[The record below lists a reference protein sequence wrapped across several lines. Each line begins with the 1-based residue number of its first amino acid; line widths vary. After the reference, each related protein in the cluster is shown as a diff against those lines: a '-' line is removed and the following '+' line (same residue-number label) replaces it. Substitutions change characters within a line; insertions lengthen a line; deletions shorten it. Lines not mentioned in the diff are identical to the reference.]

1 MRFRPVF
8 LVLVIITFL
17 SFVTSK
23 VFGPFKYLSYP
34 WDIISLFS
42 TRTWQNVTDIYQ
54 TVTWK
59 KKRIESLET
68 EVSNLTERLIEYENI
83 KRENILL
90 KELLGLKDS
99 QKRIVTF
106 ARVIRRGLSRWSSG
120 VVIDK
125 GEKDGVRKDMTVI
138 TPRGLVGKVIATNK
152 DFSEILLLDDSNF
165 RVAVRFMGSRA
176 EGIAFGTGHG
186 VIVRYVS
193 KDTEVINNDWVIT
206 SGLDGIFPEG
216 LLVGYVTD
224 IKEQGFFKEVSLKTS
239 QNLRGL
245 EFVGIISR

>member
-1 MRFRPVF
+1 MKFRPTF
-8 LVLVIITFL
+8 LVLVIIIFL
-17 SFVTSK
+17 SFFTSK
-23 VFGPFKYLSYP
+23 VLGPFKYLSYP
-34 WDIISLFS
+34 YDLLSLVS
-42 TRTWQNVTDIYQ
+42 SRMWQNVTDIYQ

-68 EVSNLTERLIEYENI
+68 EVSNLAERLIEYENI

-99 QKRIVTF
+99 QKKIVTF
-106 ARVIRRGLSRWSSG
+106 ARVIRRGLSRWSSA

-125 GEKDGVRKDMTVI
+125 GEKDGVRKDMAVI
-138 TPRGLVGKVIATNK
+138 TSRGLVGKVIAVNR

-176 EGIAFGTGHG
+176 EGIASGTGYG

-193 KDTEVINNDWVIT
+193 KEAEVINNDWVIT

-224 IKEQGFFKEVSLKTS
+224 IKEQGFFNEVSLRTS

-245 EFVGIISR
+245 EFVCVVSR

>member
-1 MRFRPVF
+1 MKFRPIF
-8 LVLVIITFL
+8 LVLVIIIFL
-17 SFVTSK
+17 SFFTSK
-23 VFGPFKYLSYP
+23 VLGPFKYLSYP
-34 WDIISLFS
+34 YDLLSLVS
-42 TRTWQNVTDIYQ
+42 SRMWQNVTDIYQ

-68 EVSNLTERLIEYENI
+68 EVSNLAERLIEYENI

-99 QKRIVTF
+99 QKKIVTF
-106 ARVIRRGLSRWSSG
+106 ARVIRRGLSRWSSA

-125 GEKDGVRKDMTVI
+125 GEKDGVRKDMAVI
-138 TPRGLVGKVIATNK
+138 TSRGLVGKVIAVNR

-176 EGIAFGTGHG
+176 EGIASGTGYG

-193 KDTEVINNDWVIT
+193 KEAEVINNDWVIT

-224 IKEQGFFKEVSLKTS
+224 IKEQGFFNEVSLRTS

-245 EFVGIISR
+245 EFVCVVSR

>member
-8 LVLVIITFL
+8 FVLVIIIFL
-17 SFVTSK
+17 SFFTSK
-23 VFGPFKYLSYP
+23 VLGPFKYLSYP
-34 WDIISLFS
+34 YDLLSLVS
-42 TRTWQNVTDIYQ
+42 SRIWQNVTDLYQ

-68 EVSNLTERLIEYENI
+68 EVSNLAERLIEYENI

-99 QKRIVTF
+99 QKKIVTF
-106 ARVIRRGLSRWSSG
+106 ARVIRRGLSRWSSA

-125 GEKDGVRKDMTVI
+125 GEKDGVRKDMAVI
-138 TPRGLVGKVIATNK
+138 TSRGLVGKVIAVNR

-176 EGIAFGTGHG
+176 EGIASGTGYG

-193 KDTEVINNDWVIT
+193 KEAEVINNDWVIT

-224 IKEQGFFKEVSLKTS
+224 IKEQGFFNEVSLRTS

-245 EFVGIISR
+245 EFVCVVSR

>member
-8 LVLVIITFL
+8 FVLIIIIFL
-17 SFVTSK
+17 SFFTSK
-23 VFGPFKYLSYP
+23 VLGPFKYLSYP
-34 WDIISLFS
+34 YDLLSLVS
-42 TRTWQNVTDIYQ
+42 SRIWQNVTDLYQ

-68 EVSNLTERLIEYENI
+68 EVSNLAERLIEYENI

-99 QKRIVTF
+99 QKKIVTF
-106 ARVIRRGLSRWSSG
+106 ARVIRRGLSRWSSA

-125 GEKDGVRKDMTVI
+125 GEKDGVRKDMAVI
-138 TPRGLVGKVIATNK
+138 TSRGLVGKVIAVNR

-176 EGIAFGTGHG
+176 EGIASGTGYG

-193 KDTEVINNDWVIT
+193 KEAEVINNDWVIT

-224 IKEQGFFKEVSLKTS
+224 IKEQGFFNEVSLRTS

-245 EFVGIISR
+245 EFVCVVSR